1 MHLHRAIATHPMTDA
16 VTDAMTEDTRSRT
29 KRLADAAL
37 MAKIR
42 EKVPRKLQPA
52 DADEIVQKVFLR
64 LLLIATLPPT
74 QDRLLGLA
82 VIVTKQVSLDHFRRA
97 SVRLGREADVEEHS
111 ELLPAPELQVD
122 LDEEQKIRLALD
134 KVEEDAA
141 AGRIPKSLVRIAQL
155 LAEGKTY
162 AEIAELTGST
172 EAAVKMQASRLRS
185 HLRQHWAKWLA
196 AATGV
201 GALVLYL
208 VIGRRPAPS
217 WDIGPDTAA
226 MSASAAPSTAPAGST
241 SRGPSFMDQAT
252 LMCADGFYDEC
263 EKDLD
268 QAVARNPQ
276 FEALPEVKAMRA
288 AIAKWKAQEGAPKPG
303 KFPKAPQ

>member
-1 MHLHRAIATHPMTDA
+1 MTDA
-16 VTDAMTEDTRSRT
+16 MTDAMTEDTRSRT

-74 QDRLLGLA
+74 RDRLLGLA

-196 AATGV
+196 AATTV
-201 GALVLYL
+201 GALVLY
-208 VIGRRPAPS
+208 VVFGRRPAPS

-226 MSASAAPSTAPAGST
+226 MSASAAPTTAPGGSTAPG
-241 SRGPSFMDQAT
+241 RPSFIDQAT
-252 LMCADGFYDEC
+252 LMCADGFYDAC

-268 QAVARNPQ
+268 QAVALNPQ
-276 FEALPEVKAMRA
+276 FEALAEVKEMRA
-288 AIAKWKAQEGAPKPG
+288 AIAKWKAQRDAPTPGKSPKP
-303 KFPKAPQ
+303 PQ